1 MNHTKRRALLC
12 AALMLGALT
21 ACTSE
26 RSGGTADIKEMSSAA
41 ESSAQTTAPES
52 SAEET
57 EVTTEATTV
66 TEAETTEAPA
76 TTAAESGS
84 SDESSAAGENSAQSD
99 GSVKLTHITE
109 GGEGLG
115 VFAADSDGIRGEEM
129 TAGSEYKSWKLESWS
144 GTPEDFTATF
154 VCTDSAGFSVNGTVE
169 VLPSSDK
176 DAAGKMDFH
185 SDDVDAFPRFME
197 DNRGEERKA
206 KFVIENSGEVYKMLG
221 KEDPPAENAF
231 SVSVTISSVT
241 VRYTSDGSARDTV
254 KVTAAS
260 NR

>member
-21 ACTSE
+21 ACTST

-41 ESSAQTTAPES
+41 ESSVETTAPES
-52 SAEET
+52 AAEET

-66 TEAETTEAPA
+66 TEAETTEAA
-76 TTAAESGS
+76 AETTAEASQ
-84 SDESSAAGENSAQSD
+84 SDESSVQSD
-99 GSVKLTHITE
+99 SSVKLTHITE

-115 VFAADSDGIRGEEM
+115 VFAAESDGIRGEEM
-129 TAGSEYKSWKLESWS
+129 TAGSEYKNWKLESWS

-169 VLPSSDK
+169 VLPSGDK
-176 DAAGKMDFH
+176 DAPGKMDFH

-197 DNRGEERKA
+197 DNRGEDRKA
-206 KFVIENSGEVYKMLG
+206 KFVIENSSEVYKMLG

-231 SVSVTISSVT
+231 AVSVTISTVT

>member
-1 MNHTKRRALLC
+1 MKNLTRILAL
-12 AALMLGALT
+12 ALALILALGCFAS
-21 ACTSE
+21 C
-26 RSGGTADIKEMSSAA
+26 GKPA
-41 ESSAQTTAPES
+41 ETQTTLEAVSET
-52 SAEET
+52 SAETET
-57 EVTTEATTV
+57 SAPDE

-76 TTAAESGS
+76 TTAAESGQT
-84 SDESSAAGENSAQSD
+84 DESSASGESSAQSD

-206 KFVIENSGEVYKMLG
+206 KFVIENSSEVYKMLG